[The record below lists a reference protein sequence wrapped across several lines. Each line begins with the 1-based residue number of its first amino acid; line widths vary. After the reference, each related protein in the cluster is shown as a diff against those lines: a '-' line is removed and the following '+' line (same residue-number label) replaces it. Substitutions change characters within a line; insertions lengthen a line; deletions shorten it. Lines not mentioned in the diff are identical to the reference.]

1 MFLRSADDLY
11 GPITTVRSN
20 GRVVKKIPWTAF
32 QLQDADWKRVRDVK
46 NILKVTLMFPA
57 LIYALTTLSS

>member
-11 GPITTVRSN
+11 GPITTVHSN

-32 QLQDADWKRVRDVK
+32 QLLDADWQRVRDVK

-57 LIYALTTLSS
+57 LIYVLTTLCS